1 MRKVLVINGPNLSIL
16 GNRQTQIYGF
26 ETLQTIIQNLKI
38 IAEKSDLI
46 LKDYQSNI
54 EGNIVSFLNDEFL
67 ELLSKENVKKLT
79 NLNSI
84 EHNNIAGIIINPAA
98 YTHTSVAI
106 HDALE
111 VFSKENIPIFEVH
124 LSNIY
129 AREEFRRNSFVSP
142 IATGVISGLG
152 SFGYT
157 AALHRIIEL
166 A

>member
-1 MRKVLVINGPNLSIL
+1 MRKILVVNGPNLSLL
-16 GNRQTQIYGF
+16 GKRQTHIYGF
-26 ETLQTIIQNLKI
+26 ESLQTIIQNLKK
-38 IAEKSDLI
+38 IAEKNDLI

-54 EGNIVSFLNDEFL
+54 EGNIVSFLNDEYL
-67 ELLSKENVKKLT
+67 ELLSKKNIKTLT
-79 NLNSI
+79 NLNMT
-84 EHNNIAGIIINPAA
+84 EHVNIAGIIINPAA

-111 VFSKENIPIFEVH
+111 VFSQENIPIFEVH

-157 AALHRIIEL
+157 VALHRIIEL
-166 A
+166 V